1 MNVENILN
9 EIYSEGEIDVIFF
22 AYLAGYVEFDEKD
35 NSFEKG
41 DAEIVED
48 VLHLVKYLVSEGD
61 FEVGRMA
68 SFEERV
74 VFVAYAE
81 GYKEFSSEVERLL
94 VEEGL
99 RCDALTWELAVKK
112 AKLGTPAPD
121 PRNYAQYVLLAS
133 ALGRR

>member
-1 MNVENILN
+1 MSVEEIVD

-22 AYLAGYVEFDEKD
+22 AYLVGYVNFDEED
-35 NSFEKG
+35 NSFEKS
-41 DAEIVED
+41 DVEIVEG

-61 FEVGRMA
+61 FEVGRMTN
-68 SFEERV
+68 FEERV
-74 VFVAYAE
+74 VFAPYAD

-121 PRNYAQYVLLAS
+121 PRNYAQYALLVS

>member
-1 MNVENILN
+1 MSVEEIVD
-9 EIYSEGEIDVIFF
+9 EIYSEGEIDIIFF
-22 AYLAGYVEFDEKD
+22 AYLVGYVNFDEED
-35 NSFEKG
+35 NSFEKS
-41 DAEIVED
+41 DVEIVEG

-61 FEVGRMA
+61 FEVGRMTN
-68 SFEERV
+68 FEERV
-74 VFVAYAE
+74 VFAPYAG

-112 AKLGTPAPD
+112 VKIGTPAPD
-121 PRNYAQYVLLAS
+121 PRDYAQHALLVS